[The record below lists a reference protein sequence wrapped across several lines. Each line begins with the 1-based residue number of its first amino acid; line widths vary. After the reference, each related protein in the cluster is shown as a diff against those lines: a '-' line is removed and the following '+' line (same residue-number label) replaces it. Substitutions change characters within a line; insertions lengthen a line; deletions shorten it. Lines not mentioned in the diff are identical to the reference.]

1 LLSPLRTGP
10 QRWQPHEKKISV
22 YSSRDSKEV
31 QHWNLSEQVSW
42 LDVRTGVSA
51 PRTAVCAT
59 KAKTAKQ
66 SGEQWII
73 LKVLWMT
80 MQAMWD
86 EIEMLKYLHGSATPG
101 IDALRLAQAPIAEE
115 NIDPRVIACLP
126 RAVGLVKDLLD
137 RPMETQDYHYQTL
150 GLSLPTHKL
159 QLTAIVMSGTLGKT
173 LPSKPDGFG
182 IRKWTRVMKG
192 VFESLWHTSSK
203 GMHYRDINSG
213 NIMWIEDPVSGE
225 VVGWLID
232 YGNVRYLNQNRLVPR
247 GDDVNG
253 VMLLCE
259 DDARSITRLFQSIS
273 SLEAT
278 AITSK
283 YISMAEKLKSA
294 LKTHE
299 EQVRRAE
306 EGTQVEKTRNLLNLE
321 DAVRKQIEQ
330 AEKLPH
336 RYVDDL
342 ESGLYCFLYMV
353 GFDSLARHISMDI
366 DSMRQVHEVTR
377 SEDLV
382 NLNQALSSLESKREQ
397 WDEGLCE
404 VRQVWTDDF
413 TRNPTDVSIWES
425 VTFISI

>member
-31 QHWNLSEQVSW
+31 QHWNLSEQASW

-66 SGEQWII
+66 SEEQWII

-80 MQAMWD
+80 TQAMWH

-278 AITSK
+278 QVTSE
-283 YISMAEKLKSA
+283 YVEDAEA
-294 LKTHE
+294 LVLAREEHE
-299 EQVRRAE
+299 EEVRQAE
-306 EGTQVEKTRNLLNLE
+306 EEVQVQKSEIVLDLE
-321 DAVRKQIEQ
+321 DTVQ
-330 AEKLPH
+330 AHIGAAGRLSH

-353 GFDSLARHISMDI
+353 GLNSLARHISMDI
-366 DSMRQVHEVTR
+366 DSMR
-377 SEDLV
+377 
-382 NLNQALSSLESKREQ
+382 
-397 WDEGLCE
+397 
-404 VRQVWTDDF
+404 
-413 TRNPTDVSIWES
+413 
-425 VTFISI
+425 